1 MVGLSMALLLS
12 AAASHAQGPELQF
25 SADAVQMAPDKQ
37 LRNARMYVGDGR
49 VRMEYERD
57 GRRVAEIVDWARG
70 RAVLVL
76 LDQGTYME
84 QQAPAAAVPQQSAG
98 TDTNPCREAPELQ
111 CRQLGQETLFGRR
124 VDKWEM
130 VASQDGQAQRS
141 LHWIDPERQMPL
153 RQFWPDGTV
162 TELKPLGAEIVNG
175 RQVEKWE
182 QTSARPDA
190 VKQSAFQWYDP
201 QLKIAIREELPGGF
215 YRELNNIRVG
225 QQPAQL
231 FEIPAG
237 FRRIEI
243 PVQAPQTPSQT
254 RRQTPPQTLPQTLP
268 QSPPW
273 QR

>member
-1 MVGLSMALLLS
+1 MGMTLLLS
-12 AAASHAQGPELQF
+12 AAATHAQVPELQF

-49 VRMEYERD
+49 VRMEYEQG
-57 GRRVAEIVDWARG
+57 GRRIAEIVDWARG
-70 RAVLVL
+70 HAVLL
-76 LDQGTYME
+76 SLDQGTYME
-84 QQAPAAAVPQQSAG
+84 QRAPSAAMPPRQPGQ
-98 TDTNPCREAPELQ
+98 DTNPCLGVPDLQ

-201 QLKIAIREELPGGF
+201 QLKIAICEELPGGF

-237 FRRIEI
+237 FRRIEL
-243 PVQAPQTPSQT
+243 PVQAPQTQP
-254 RRQTPPQTLPQTLP
+254 QTPPQSPPQAPP